1 MLKVLKELTGK
12 GQAFPAFGAEEPDI
26 LRSRRSIQV
35 SNSLLVYT
43 FGFIQLA
50 LLCCCCR
57 LHEVTAC
64 FRLCQQDYL
73 KYSAL
78 IFFMNYRNGTR
89 KIDCILR
96 VISIRFFLMKIKM
109 TLRNSMIFSK
119 CRVIRC

>member
-35 SNSLLVYT
+35 STWLLVYT
-43 FGFIQLA
+43 FAFIQLA
-50 LLCCCCR
+50 LLRCCCG

-64 FRLCQQDYL
+64 FPLCQQDYL

-78 IFFMNYRNGTR
+78 FFMKYRNGKR

-96 VISIRFFLMKIKM
+96 VISIRFFSDENKNYIAKQHE
-109 TLRNSMIFSK
+109 RFVDIF
-119 CRVIRC
+119 